1 MIEFKNSIEI
11 NEWCE
16 GLKAK
21 GRTVGFV
28 PTMGALH
35 EGHMS
40 LMHQAKAKSDYVV
53 SSIFVNP
60 TQFNDPKDFEKYP
73 ISIVEDKAML
83 TNAGCD
89 AVFIPAVTEIYP
101 NSTNYDLK
109 VELGY
114 LAECLEAK
122 HRPGHFEGVMQVVKK
137 LLDIVAPD
145 FLFLGR
151 KDYQQFLVVKAMVN
165 HYHIPVEV
173 IQCPIVREAD
183 GLAMSSRNRRLS
195 EEEHSAALQLSYV
208 LQQFQQQWKAH
219 TPSQLQVN
227 YHDFLNAHP
236 LINVEYLEV
245 VNAETLQAIDSWT
258 VTPYAMVCVAAKVGE
273 IRLIDNATIY

>member
-11 NEWCE
+11 NEWCKE
-16 GLKAK
+16 IKAK
-21 GRTVGFV
+21 GQTIGFV

-35 EGHMS
+35 EGHIS
-40 LMHQAKAKSDYVV
+40 LIHQAKAQSDYVV

-73 ISIVEDKAML
+73 ISLAEDKAML

-89 AVFIPAVTEIYP
+89 AVFIPSVKEIYP
-101 NSTNYDLK
+101 ESTTYHLK
-109 VELGY
+109 VDLGY

-137 LLDIVAPD
+137 LLDIVEPQ

-151 KDYQQFLVVKAMVN
+151 KDYQQYLVVKTMVN
-165 HYHIPVEV
+165 HYQLPVEV
-173 IQCPIVREAD
+173 IQCQIVREVD

-195 EEEHSAALQLSYV
+195 AVEHSAALQLSYA
-208 LQQFQQQWKAH
+208 LNQIQQQWKLK
-219 TPSQLQVN
+219 TPAQLGHF
-227 YHDFLNAHP
+227 YIDFLNAHP
-236 LINVEYLEV
+236 LIKVEYLEV
-245 VNAETLQAIDSWT
+245 VNAESLQSISEWT
-258 VTPYAMVCVAAKVGE
+258 MAKSAMVCMAAKIGE
-273 IRLIDNATIY
+273 VRLIDNATIY